1 MEIEKSNKEINI
13 DLIKKL
19 IVAINENRACTNASV
34 EHNNNTFEISH
45 SIFSKELNNFY
56 KFLYDNEMI
65 DTNCYENY
73 KKIESKEINSMSF
86 EEIITL
92 LTLINRKERFCDGA
106 MYEFIKSGKM
116 LECLTRLLEIAD
128 K

>member
-1 MEIEKSNKEINI
+1 METEKSNKEINI

-19 IVAINENRACTNASV
+19 IVAINENRACTNATV

-92 LTLINRKERFCDGA
+92 LTLINRKERFCDGT
-106 MYEFIKSGKM
+106 MYEFIKKGKM
-116 LECLTRLLEIAD
+116 LKCLSRLLEIAD

>member
-1 MEIEKSNKEINI
+1 MKTEKSNKEINI
-13 DLIKKL
+13 ELIKEL
-19 IVAINENRACTNASV
+19 IVAINENRACTNATV

-56 KFLYDNEMI
+56 TYLYDNEMI

-73 KKIESKEINSMSF
+73 KKIESKEISSMSF

-116 LECLTRLLEIAD
+116 LECLTRLLEIAN

>member
-13 DLIKKL
+13 ELIKKL
-19 IVAINENRACTNASV
+19 IVAINENRACTNAKV
-34 EHNNNTFEISH
+34 EHNNTFEISH

-73 KKIESKEINSMSF
+73 KKIESKEISSMSF

-116 LECLTRLLEIAD
+116 LDCLTRLLEITN

>member
-19 IVAINENRACTNASV
+19 IVAINENRACTNAKV
-34 EHNNNTFEISH
+34 EHNNTFEISH

-73 KKIESKEINSMSF
+73 KKIESKEISSMSF

-116 LECLTRLLEIAD
+116 LDCLTRLLEITN

>member
-19 IVAINENRACTNASV
+19 IVAINENRACTNAKV
-34 EHNNNTFEISH
+34 EHNNTFEISH

-92 LTLINRKERFCDGA
+92 LTLINRKERFCDGT

-116 LECLTRLLEIAD
+116 LKCLSRLLEIAD

>member
-1 MEIEKSNKEINI
+1 METEKSNKEINI

-19 IVAINENRACTNASV
+19 IVAINENRACTNATV

-73 KKIESKEINSMSF
+73 KKIESKEINSMYF

-92 LTLINRKERFCDGA
+92 LTLINRKERFCDGT

-116 LECLTRLLEIAD
+116 LKCLSRLLEIAD